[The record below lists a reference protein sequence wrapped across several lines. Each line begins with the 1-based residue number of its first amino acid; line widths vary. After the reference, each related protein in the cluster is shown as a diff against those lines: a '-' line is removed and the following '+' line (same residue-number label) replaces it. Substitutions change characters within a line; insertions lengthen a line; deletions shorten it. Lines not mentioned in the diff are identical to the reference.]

1 MTCEWRRKIN
11 LYVDDEL
18 APAAQ
23 EEVSTHVK
31 SCAECTAAM
40 VEQMEL
46 KKAIRVAGQRFSAP
60 PELRASI
67 RKNMGKTRTRSW
79 GWRWGLATACL
90 LLLVCLAFVYFSI
103 PKESNSLLAEV
114 VDQHITSLASQSPV
128 DVVSTDRHTV
138 KPWFQGRIPFSFN
151 LPELA
156 DSLFA
161 LIGGK
166 TAYLAQN
173 PGAELLYEVRKH
185 RISVFIFQSNGGEKE
200 MPSPDR
206 RFSFTVAAWS
216 QAGLQFY
223 LFTDAPS
230 EDANHLVSMFKEAN
244 RS

>member
-11 LYVDDEL
+11 LYLDDEL

-67 RKNMGKTRTRSW
+67 RKNMGETRVQSW

-128 DVVSTDRHTV
+128 DVVSNDCYTV
-138 KPWFQGRIPFSFN
+138 NPWFREIIPFTFN
-151 LPELA
+151 LRELT
-156 DSLFA
+156 DPPFA
-161 LIGGK
+161 LICGWTDFRAK
-166 TAYLAQN
+166 T
-173 PGAELLYEVRKH
+173 
-185 RISVFIFQSNGGEKE
+185 RI
-200 MPSPDR
+200 
-206 RFSFTVAAWS
+206 A
-216 QAGLQFY
+216 
-223 LFTDAPS
+223 
-230 EDANHLVSMFKEAN
+230 
-244 RS
+244 